1 MTSGKAQTIMG
12 KVEYAA
18 SWYGMYV
25 ENIRTNKENWKL
37 SKDVYERTLEEIK
50 ELLQA

>member
-1 MTSGKAQTIMG
+1 MTSDKVQTIMS
-12 KVEYAA
+12 KVEYAS

-25 ENIRTNKENWKL
+25 EKIRTNNGNWKL

-50 ELLQA
+50 EILEA

>member
-1 MTSGKAQTIMG
+1 MTSDKVQTIMS
-12 KVEYAA
+12 KVEYAS

-25 ENIRTNKENWKL
+25 EKIRTNKGNWKL

-50 ELLQA
+50 EILEA